1 MRKIEKDN
9 IVNFLDAMME
19 NDYSKANSNLGI
31 LIKEKIRNK
40 LTEAKR
46 VKPFGKDGDGES
58 DDECCDDSK
67 KSKSKKTDSKKSKSK
82 KTDSKKPKK
91 GKLPPWLKKKDNN
104 SK

>member
-40 LTEAKR
+40 LTEAKK
-46 VKPFGKDGDGES
+46 VKPFGKDGDEES
-58 DDECCDDSK
+58 DDECCD
-67 KSKSKKTDSKKSKSK
+67 DSKKSKSK

>member
-19 NDYSKANSNLGI
+19 NDYSKANSNLGV

-40 LTEAKR
+40 IMEAKK
-46 VKPFGKDGDGES
+46 VNPFGKDK
-58 DDECCDDSK
+58 DEEDCEECDDSK
-67 KSKSKKTDSKKSKSK
+67 KLDSKKPDSKKS
-82 KTDSKKPKK
+82 DSKKPKK